1 MNGQAA
7 ETGRGRGSSLPF
19 ARHEWLI
26 AWRYM
31 RARRRE
37 GGVSVIVWYAL
48 TGVALAVGTLIVVMA
63 VMVGFREEFTA
74 RVLGA
79 EGHARFFPVAQ
90 IDEEGNRVQELH
102 DYAALTD
109 RLAALPEV
117 ERAAPLIE
125 AQALLSRGS
134 ANAGVMVRGMRLE
147 DLRDLPYIVSP
158 EAASGSLDRLPEGL
172 ALGSGVAR
180 ELGVRVGDTVSM
192 ILPGGQATPFG
203 MAPKVKGFE
212 VVYIFRIG
220 RVDVDRTRV
229 YMTFERAQ
237 DYFNKEGYADQVEAI
252 LKSPE
257 RLGARS
263 QPTDLDR
270 RLREAGG
277 DEVVLWTWKD
287 ANSAFLSA
295 LDTERAVM
303 FMILS
308 LVVLIAALNIISG
321 LVMLVKNKGRD
332 IGILRTVGL
341 TEGAILRIFFL
352 CGAGVGTLGT
362 LIGVALGILFV
373 IYIDPIFDVVNW
385 FAGGGIWNPEIRL
398 LTEFPAVLRW
408 QDVGGTVALSLGLS
422 WLITIFP
429 ARRAARL
436 DPVEALRYE

>member
-1 MNGQAA
+1 MRGA
-7 ETGRGRGSSLPF
+7 ETGREGRGASLPF
-19 ARHEWLI
+19 APHEWLI

-37 GGVSVIVWYAL
+37 GGISVIVWYAL
-48 TGVALAVGTLIVVMA
+48 VGVALAVGTLIVVMA
-63 VMVGFREEFTA
+63 VMVGFRQEFTE

-90 IDEEGNRVQELH
+90 YDDQGNTVREIT
-102 DYAALTD
+102 DYAALTE
-109 RLAALPEV
+109 RIAQVPGV
-117 ERAAPLIE
+117 IRAAPLIE
-125 AQALLSRGS
+125 AQALVSRGS
-134 ANAGVMVRGMRLE
+134 ANAGVSVRGMRLP
-147 DLRDLPYIVSP
+147 DLKDLPYIREP
-158 EAASGSLDRLPEGL
+158 EAASGSLERLPEGL
-172 ALGSGVAR
+172 ALGAGVAR
-180 ELGVRVGDTVSM
+180 ELGARVGDTVTL

-229 YMTFERAQ
+229 YMTFDRAQ
-237 DYFNKEGYADQVEAI
+237 EFFNRGEAADQVEAI
-252 LKSPE
+252 VETPAA
-257 RLGARS
+257 LGSRNA
-263 QPTDLDR
+263 PADLDR
-270 RLREAGG
+270 RLEAAAGG
-277 DEVVLWTWKD
+277 SVVLWTWKD
-287 ANSAFLSA
+287 ANGAFLQA

-341 TEGAILRIFFL
+341 TQGAILRIFFL
-352 CGAGVGTLGT
+352 CGAGIGTLGT
-362 LIGVALGILFV
+362 LIGTGLGILFV
-373 IYIDPIFDVVNW
+373 IYIDPIFDLVNW
-385 FAGGGIWNPEIRL
+385 LAGGGIWNPEIRL

-408 QDVGGTVALSLGLS
+408 REVLSAAGLSLFLS
-422 WLITIFP
+422 WVITLFP